1 MNREPADGS
10 AGRLGPVPAALLG
23 VGLLLAY
30 WLYLFVV
37 VQGSMLAAEDPVGVA
52 LPGWLLGPAAVVA
65 PWVFGNAVGGVASL
79 RRRRTLLGLL
89 GSVVAVGVM
98 VYSPAAG
105 AILGLAWVV
114 GVQFW
119 PTRQA

>member
-1 MNREPADGS
+1 MTRSS
-10 AGRLGPVPAALLG
+10 AGRLGRVPAVVRG
-23 VGLLLAY
+23 IGLLLGY

-65 PWVFGNAVGGVASL
+65 PWVFGNAVSGDAAL
-79 RRRRTLLGLL
+79 RWRRTLLGLL

-98 VYSPAAG
+98 VYSPGVG
-105 AILGLAWVV
+105 AVLGLAWLI

-119 PTRQA
+119 PTRGR